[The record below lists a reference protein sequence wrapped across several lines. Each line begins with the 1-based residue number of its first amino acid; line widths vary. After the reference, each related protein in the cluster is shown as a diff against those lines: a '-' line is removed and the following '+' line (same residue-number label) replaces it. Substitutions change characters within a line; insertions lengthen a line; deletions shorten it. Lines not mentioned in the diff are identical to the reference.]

1 MKKNTH
7 LTENQQV
14 QRLKEI
20 IESNHLSK
28 ADLAR
33 ICGVTSQS
41 VNNWFLRGTI
51 GKNSAIK
58 LADRLG
64 VSLAWVLGQE
74 VGPDDGLK
82 KNERQL
88 LDLFRQ
94 LPEEDQNDVT
104 QAISIRLKKLD
115 ELYERYMSRRTSD
128 IIKK

>member
-115 ELYERYMSRRTSD
+115 ELYERYMNRRTSD

>member
-1 MKKNTH
+1 MKKNAH
-7 LTENQQV
+7 LTENPQV
-14 QRLKEI
+14 RRLIEI
-20 IESNHLSK
+20 TESKNLSK

-33 ICGVTSQS
+33 MCGVTSQS

-74 VGPDDGLK
+74 VGPDDGLRN
-82 KNERQL
+82 NERQL

-94 LPEEDQNDVT
+94 LPEDEQGDVI
-104 QAISIRLKKLD
+104 QVISLRLKKLD
-115 ELYERYMSRRTSD
+115 ELYERYISRRLSGN
-128 IIKK
+128 IQK

>member
-1 MKKNTH
+1 M
-7 LTENQQV
+7 
-14 QRLKEI
+14 
-20 IESNHLSK
+20 
-28 ADLAR
+28 
-33 ICGVTSQS
+33 
-41 VNNWFLRGTI
+41 GTI

-82 KNERQL
+82 NNERQL

-94 LPEEDQNDVT
+94 LPEEDQNDVI

-128 IIKK
+128 SIKK

>member
-1 MKKNTH
+1 MKKNTK
-7 LTENQQV
+7 LAENQQV

-58 LADRLG
+58 LTDRLG

-82 KNERQL
+82 NNERQL

-94 LPEEDQNDVT
+94 LPEEDQNDVI

-128 IIKK
+128 SIKK